1 MRRPYAEPCR
11 LIGEVNLDFLQE
23 VAHRPYPLSKAPYVM
38 SQVWRNLLFAHW
50 RVPRDVLQKLIPEP
64 LEVDVFDGSAW
75 VGVVPFRMCEIRGRL
90 MPFHIDFLEL
100 NVRTYVKFGER
111 HGVYFFSL
119 DADHSL
125 SVWGARTFYGLPY
138 YRAKMSYENKNGVIK
153 YSSKRLGAGSSAE
166 FSAEYEPTGQA
177 EIAEPGTLPYFLT
190 ERYCLMIAQGGVV
203 HRTDIHH
210 APWRLAPVRASI
222 AANTMHEPLGL
233 SFDSA
238 PDSLLYADEMKMV
251 NWLPCRESP

>member
-1 MRRPYAEPCR
+1 M
-11 LIGEVNLDFLQE
+11 
-23 VAHRPYPLSKAPYVM
+23 SKAPYVM

-50 RVPRDVLQKLIPEP
+50 RVPQDVLQRIIPKP

-111 HGVYFFSL
+111 QGVYFFSL
-119 DADHSL
+119 DADHAP

-138 YRAKMSYENKNGVIK
+138 YRAKMVFENKDGVIK
-153 YSSKRLGAGSSAE
+153 YTSKRLGAGNSAE
-166 FSAEYEPTGQA
+166 FSAEYEAIGKVET
-177 EIAEPGTLPYFLT
+177 AEPGTLQHFLT
-190 ERYCLMIAQGGVV
+190 ERYCLMISQGGAV

-210 APWRLAPVRASI
+210 APWQLAPARATIST
-222 AANTMHEPLGL
+222 NTMPSSLGL
-233 SFDSA
+233 AFDTP
-238 PDSLLYADEMKMV
+238 PDSLLYAEEMKMV
-251 NWLPCRESP
+251 NWLPSREG